1 MSSLAVLLPLA
12 TATAQ
17 TEFAYAMTPDG
28 RTAGIHAT
36 ALAALL
42 PQPTGAGAEVIA
54 IAPAAA
60 ISWHKV
66 DLPRGTHAG
75 SPRLRAVLEGLL
87 EDRLL
92 DEPDS
97 VHFAL
102 QPAARPGEPT
112 WVAVCDRAWLRA
124 AVSVLEAAQRP
135 ATRIVPE
142 FTPQADLALYAVGEA
157 NDAHVVACGPNGVM
171 SVPLTPAALPL
182 LPLMEADAPH
192 IAEPAV
198 AALAEQI
205 LQRKFALQQAA
216 TRWLAAAQSGWDLA
230 QMEFA
235 SSGRARTFKKI
246 AGGWAGILR
255 APQWR
260 PLRSAA
266 VLLVALNLI
275 GLNAWA
281 WKERS
286 SLDAKRQAINRALT
300 QTFPNVKVV
309 VDAPIQME
317 KEVAALRQAAGASS
331 SRDLETML
339 GALAVDAPAEPL
351 ASIDY
356 SSGSLRA
363 RFAPPPSG
371 QARVASTLKAAGF
384 DAVWQVDT
392 LVVTPQAAP

>member
-1 MSSLAVLLPLA
+1 
-12 TATAQ
+12 
-17 TEFAYAMTPDG
+17 
-28 RTAGIHAT
+28 
-36 ALAALL
+36 
-42 PQPTGAGAEVIA
+42 
-54 IAPAAA
+54 
-60 ISWHKV
+60 
-66 DLPRGTHAG
+66 
-75 SPRLRAVLEGLL
+75 
-87 EDRLL
+87 
-92 DEPDS
+92 
-97 VHFAL
+97 
-102 QPAARPGEPT
+102 
-112 WVAVCDRAWLRA
+112 
-124 AVSVLEAAQRP
+124 
-135 ATRIVPE
+135 VPE
-142 FTPQADLALYAVGEA
+142 FTPQADPALYAAGEA
-157 NDAHVVACGPNGVM
+157 DEAHFVACGPNGVM
-171 SVPLTPAALPL
+171 SVPLAPAALPL
-182 LPLMEADAPH
+182 LPLMEPDAPH

-198 AALAEQI
+198 AALAEQV
-205 LQRKFALQQAA
+205 LQRKFSLQQPP

-246 AGGWAGILR
+246 AGGWAGLLH

-260 PLRSAA
+260 PLRWAA
-266 VLLVALNLI
+266 VLLVAFNLI

-300 QTFPNVKVV
+300 LTFPNVKVV

-339 GALAVDAPAEPL
+339 GALALDAPAEPL

-356 SSGSLRA
+356 SAGSLRA
-363 RFAPPPSG
+363 RFSPPPSG

-384 DAVWQVDT
+384 GAVWQVDT